1 MKKSACILTISL
13 GLALFVPFALSVHAT
28 NAAVQSQLNPPV
40 ASAMPA
46 ALKDVDFAPQLDAQL
61 PLDTSFRDESG
72 QPVQLRSYFQGKP
85 VVLAFVYYQCPMLCM
100 QVMDSIV
107 STLKVVT
114 FTAGKEYEVVII
126 SFDATE
132 TPAMASVKKQ
142 DIVSRYHRPGSE
154 NGWHFLT
161 GDREAI
167 SRVTQ
172 AGGFRFA
179 WDPVTKMWVHASGIL
194 LMTPDGRISRYFYG
208 IDYAPRDMRLGLIE
222 AAAGNIGTPI
232 DKVILYCY
240 HFDPAS
246 GKYGTVILNVVRLGG
261 IFTVALIAFFIF
273 FFLRRE
279 KLAAALHSNGAR

>member
-1 MKKSACILTISL
+1 MKKSAITCTSL
-13 GLALFVPFALSVHAT
+13 LLLALIASVSIAWQT
-28 NAAVQSQLNPPV
+28 ASAAMQSQLNPPM
-40 ASAMPA
+40 ASTMPA

-61 PLDTSFRDESG
+61 PLDVGFRDEFG
-72 QPVQLRSYFQGKP
+72 QTVQLRSYFHGKP
-85 VVLAFVYYQCPMLCM
+85 VVLAFVYFQCPMLCT

-114 FTAGKEYEVVII
+114 FTAGQQYEVVII
-126 SFDATE
+126 SFDPSE

-142 DIVSRYHRPGSE
+142 DIVSRYHRPGAE

-161 GDREAI
+161 GDRDAI
-167 SRVTQ
+167 SQVTK

-194 LMTPDGRISRYFYG
+194 LLTPDGRISRYFYG

-246 GKYGTVILNVVRLGG
+246 GKYGAVILNIVRLGG
-261 IFTVALIAFFIF
+261 ILTVGLIVFFIL

-279 KLAAALHSNGAR
+279 KLAAALHSSGAR